1 MEPQQA
7 ALWLSLISLC
17 TFVGSLA
24 ALPWLVARIPSD
36 YFNHNERYPAP
47 WKNRHPL
54 LRYTLIFLK
63 NLLGLVLVTGGFIM
77 LFLPGQGLLTLA
89 MGLLLLD
96 YPGKFRFE
104 RWLVSRR
111 PILRGLNWLRRR
123 QGMPALE
130 VPLEAKPPN

>member
-1 MEPQQA
+1 MEQV

-24 ALPWLVARIPSD
+24 VLPWLVARIPSD
-36 YFNHNERYPAP
+36 YFSHGERYPAP
-47 WKNRHPL
+47 WKNQHPL
-54 LRYTLIFLK
+54 LRYTLIVLK
-63 NLLGLVLVTGGFIM
+63 NLLGLALLAGGFIM

-96 YPGKFRFE
+96 YPRKFQFE

-111 PILRGLNWLRRR
+111 PILRGLNWMRRR
-123 QGMPALE
+123 RSQPPLE
-130 VPLEAKPPN
+130 VEY